1 MKLLLDIVQA
11 LISLFMGTGK
21 KEKVLTPSANYKK
34 LGTDKDGEEW
44 GTTAEL
50 SEEDLEYARQQFEID
65 NAPVANIICNGH
77 EVGIDWEKTKTFKDM
92 PSMSCAPKQ
101 YKTISGDRA
110 PTLDKI
116 VVHWDGCLNSA
127 QCVKVLRQ
135 RGLSA
140 HFCIDNDGTIY
151 QLMDTNHVGW
161 HARGVNSKSIGIEI
175 SNPVYMKYAKKC
187 KPPRPLAPA
196 SQLHGKEF
204 PEHLGFYDVQVE
216 ALKELLKSL
225 TSFYNVPLEFPNNN
239 GELIKGVIKSSSF
252 KGVICH
258 YHVTEN
264 KTDPA
269 CLDLAKVI
277 EEIKDE
283 T

>member
-1 MKLLLDIVQA
+1 MKVLFEIIQA
-11 LISLFMGTGK
+11 ILSLFAGSK
-21 KEKVLTPSANYKK
+21 KERVIEKSSDFKA
-34 LGTDKDGEEW
+34 LGKDSTGEVI
-44 GTTAEL
+44 GTTADL
-50 SEEDLEYARQQFEID
+50 SDEDLQSAREQFEID
-65 NAPVANIICNGH
+65 NTPDTFIICNDNKIH
-77 EVGIDWEKTKTFKDM
+77 IDWEKTRTFEQNTL
-92 PSMSCAPKQ
+92 MSCKPEQ
-101 YKTISGDRA
+101 YKAVSGNRS
-110 PTLDKI
+110 PSIDKI

-127 QCVKVLRQ
+127 QCAKVLKN

-140 HFCIDNDGTIY
+140 HFCIDSDGTIY
-151 QLMDTNHVGW
+151 QLMDTNHVAW

-175 SNPVYMKYAKKC
+175 NNPVFMKYAKKC
-187 KPPRPLAPA
+187 KPPRPIAPA

-204 PEHLGFYDVQVE
+204 PEHLDFHDVQVE
-216 ALKELLKSL
+216 ALKELIKSL
-225 TSFYNVPLEFPNNN
+225 TKFYNVPLEFPNHN